1 MNRGAAFDCRSRD
14 KDTNISREYK
24 RHAKVY
30 EYRYEVIDPAEK
42 SYGDLDFV
50 RCGQALAAINAF
62 YSA

>member
-42 SYGDLDFV
+42 SYGLD
-50 RCGQALAAINAF
+50 GHPKPAIKGHF
-62 YSA
+62 KSGH